1 MILVP
6 DNRAPLG
13 HARRCGSPRAF
24 TVGGLRGFLGPV
36 PTILLMKIPEEGYLL
51 RIFIGE
57 SDRWEG
63 APLYEALVYKA
74 RADGLAG
81 ATVLRGLMGFGA
93 QSRIHTAK
101 ILRLSEDLPI
111 VVEVVDSLEK
121 VERFSEAI
129 SPMITDGMV
138 TLEKARVIKYRHKES
153 S

>member
-1 MILVP
+1 
-6 DNRAPLG
+6 
-13 HARRCGSPRAF
+13 
-24 TVGGLRGFLGPV
+24 
-36 PTILLMKIPEEGYLL
+36 MKIPEEGYLL

-57 SDRWEG
+57 SDRWDG

-81 ATVLRGLMGFGA
+81 ATVLRGVMGFGA

-121 VERFSEAI
+121 IERFAEAI